1 MQCLPEGVSVDT
13 IKSLP
18 EVHEVDE
25 EGCVPFQALFY
36 DVIHPLPF
44 LKPACLCLILV
55 SMAVSM
61 SPRTLQNTLLGTDS
75 RVIAFLGNFD
85 NNTFG
90 PVFRDGVSVSN
101 VLKYFMLNL

>member
-25 EGCVPFQALFY
+25 EGCVPFHARRAK
-36 DVIHPLPF
+36 VWSIHPLPF
-44 LKPACLCLILV
+44 LKPACSCLILV
-55 SMAVSM
+55 SMAVSIRLR
-61 SPRTLQNTLLGTDS
+61 RTLQNTLLGTDS

-90 PVFRDGVSVSN
+90 PVFRDGVTVPN
-101 VLKYFMLNL
+101 VLE

>member
-1 MQCLPEGVSVDT
+1 VDT

-61 SPRTLQNTLLGTDS
+61 SPRTLQNTLLGTDR
-75 RVIAFLGNFD
+75 RVIPRQLSQFLVLPFFGNFD
-85 NNTFG
+85 NNTFR
-90 PVFRDGVSVSN
+90 PVFRDGVAVPN
-101 VLKYFMLNL
+101 VFE